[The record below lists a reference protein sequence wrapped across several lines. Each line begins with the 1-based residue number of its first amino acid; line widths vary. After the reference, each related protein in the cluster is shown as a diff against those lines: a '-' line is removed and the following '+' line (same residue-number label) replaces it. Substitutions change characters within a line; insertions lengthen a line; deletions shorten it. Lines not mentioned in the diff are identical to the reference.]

1 MGRHSCCYK
10 QKLRK
15 GLWSPEEDEKLLNY
29 ITKHGHGCWSS
40 VPKLAGLQRCGK
52 SCRLRWINY
61 LRPDLKRGAFSQQEE
76 NMIIELHAVLGNR
89 WSQIA
94 AQLPGR
100 TDNEIKNLWNSCL
113 KKKLRQKGID
123 PNTHKPLSEV
133 ENDKDKPST
142 ADKNNQKDS
151 FGSNEV
157 ISLVDQL
164 TKPNPT
170 SISAERYPLEV
181 SKANSSS
188 SNLTCSTPPTQEL
201 FLDRFGT
208 TTTTTCHDSSR
219 PSDIVGSY
227 FSFQHLNYATNMAL
241 SPNPNTNPSLGFV
254 PPSTTTSSSHV
265 MSDLNSTITSS
276 MLHSIFPTPTHV
288 KPTVNLHS
296 NNNNPSISSGDIDGV
311 QNWESSNYNNTN
323 KNNGSVQLLH
333 NSTNFLDN
341 NSTLTWGVAE
351 SIKVNK
357 DALQVEQEDMKWSE
371 YLNTPFILGN
381 TVQNQTSQSIYSEV
395 KPETGFTTD
404 ESCTS
409 WQQQSHQPVP
419 GFQLSDIYTKDLQR
433 FSVTFGQTL

>member
-113 KKKLRQKGID
+113 KKKLRQRGID

-133 ENDKDKPST
+133 ENDKDMPPST
-142 ADKNNQKDS
+142 DKSNQKAS
-151 FGSNEV
+151 VGSNEV
-157 ISLVDQL
+157 SLVDQL
-164 TKPNPT
+164 PKPMP
-170 SISAERYPLEV
+170 SERYHPLEV
-181 SKANSSS
+181 STS
-188 SNLTCSTPPTQEL
+188 CSTQEL

-208 TTTTTCHDSSR
+208 TSHDNTCR
-219 PSDIVGSY
+219 PSDVVGSY
-227 FSFQHLNYATNMAL
+227 FSFQHLNYGTNMPL
-241 SPNPNTNPSLGFV
+241 SANPNNASLSFI
-254 PPSTTTSSSHV
+254 PQSTSSE
-265 MSDLNSTITSS
+265 LNNSTITSS
-276 MLHSIFPTPTHV
+276 MLHSIFPTHV
-288 KPTVNLHS
+288 KPSVSLQS
-296 NNNNPSISSGDIDGV
+296 NTNPSISSDGV
-311 QNWESSNYNNTN
+311 QNWEASSFSNGNNTN
-323 KNNGSVQLLH
+323 KNIQLQSST
-333 NSTNFLDN
+333 NTNFLDN
-341 NSTLTWGVAE
+341 TWGVAE

-357 DALQVEQEDMKWSE
+357 DSQVPLQAEQEDLKWSE

-381 TVQNQTSQSIYSEV
+381 TAQNQTSQSIYSEV
-395 KPETGFTTD
+395 KPETGFITD
-404 ESCTS
+404 ESCTNWHHS
-409 WQQQSHQPVP
+409 QQQTPA
-419 GFQLSDIYTKDLQR
+419 FQLSDIYSKDLQR